1 MKITYHISCC
11 NFIDGEINALH
22 TNEFYDQI
30 VDRLQKEDVEHIQV
44 QKAQKIFDKHNT
56 GAELLLIFWAEN
68 YAKFLRLFIELVSK
82 YHESLCQDSYYV
94 ELDNDI
100 VIIKGVGAGETSISY
115 ELNQQGQFFEK

>member
-11 NFIDGEINALH
+11 NFIDAEINALH
-22 TNEFYDQI
+22 TNEFYDEL

-115 ELNQQGQFFEK
+115 ELN